1 MKKMLGL
8 TLVFVLAISCCFA
21 VAATATAETMGMAVH
36 TVVAKAENAY
46 TDDGKTTDG
55 KYSLETAVCAVVL
68 DDEGKITNI
77 RFDLTISDL
86 GVNAQG
92 AVLTEAGTEM
102 KSKMDL
108 KEAYGMGQYAPAGE
122 WYVQVQALE
131 RYCIGKTVAEV
142 LSTPTTASGV
152 LDVEDLKTSCTIGVN
167 NLLKALE
174 LAAANAR

>member
-1 MKKMLGL
+1 MKKLIGL
-8 TLVFVLAISCCFA
+8 TLVFAIAVTCCLAMPVS
-21 VAATATAETMGMAVH
+21 AETMGMAVH

-55 KYSLETAVCAVVL
+55 KYSLETAVCTVLL
-68 DDEGKITNI
+68 DDTGKILNV

-92 AVLTEAGTEM
+92 EVLTEAGTEM

-108 KEAYGMGQYAPAGE
+108 KEAYGMGKYAPAGE
-122 WYVQVQALE
+122 WYQQVQALE
-131 RYCIGKTVAEV
+131 KFCVGKTVEEV
-142 LSTPTTASGV
+142 LAVPTSPSGV
-152 LDVEDLKTSCTIGVN
+152 METEDLKTSCTIGVSD
-167 NLLKALE
+167 LLKALE